1 MNCNT
6 HTSRPAVYECD
17 ACGQPI
23 CESCYNTFEL
33 PNGAH
38 VCSNCYKEAV
48 RDEIAE
54 VSALKGMVKR
64 EFIFIIIGLIVGLGI
79 GLYCLI
85 SWLGTELQFAAIPLM
100 IFLPFV
106 FGSLMTIIKKIRN
119 QYSEERDTSGG
130 DTSMGYNFAMLIM
143 IILINLLLAPIMT
156 IIRFCQRIGDM
167 KKLDRIAQNDQTLLV
182 NIDEYIAQSNQPS
195 TVAASANGDAA
206 DVEIS
211 LESILAAGGG
221 SDAALCDN
229 GEILR
234 TVRTR

>member
-1 MNCNT
+1 MNCTT

-17 ACGQPI
+17 NCGQPI

-48 RDEIAE
+48 REEIAE
-54 VSALKGMVKR
+54 VNSLKGMVKR
-64 EFIFIIIGLIVGLGI
+64 EFIFIIIGMIVGLGI
-79 GLYCLI
+79 GLYLLI
-85 SWLGTELQFAAIPLM
+85 GSLASGAIEYGFIPLT
-100 IFLPFV
+100 IYLPFV
-106 FGSLMTIIKKIRN
+106 FGSLMTIIKKIKN
-119 QYSEERDTSGG
+119 EYSDARVEGDDTNWIS
-130 DTSMGYNFAMLIM
+130 LIM
-143 IILINLLLAPIMT
+143 IIIVNLLIAPIMT
-156 IIRFCQRIGDM
+156 LMIFFQRIGDM
-167 KKLDRIAQNDQTLLV
+167 KKLNRIAQNDQTLLV

-211 LESILAAGGG
+211 LDAILAAGGG

>member
-1 MNCNT
+1 MNCNA
-6 HTSRPAVYECD
+6 HTSHPTVYECD

-38 VCSNCYKEAV
+38 VCSECYKKAV
-48 RDEIAE
+48 REEIAD
-54 VSALKGMVKR
+54 VGVLKGMVIR

-85 SWLGTELQFAAIPLM
+85 NWLGTELQFAAILLM

-106 FGSLMTIIKKIRN
+106 FGSLMTIIKKIKN
-119 QYSEERDTSGG
+119 QYSEKRDTSGG
-130 DTSMGYNFAMLIM
+130 DTSMGYNFAMLM
-143 IILINLLLAPIMT
+143 MLILTNLLLAPIMT
-156 IIRFCQRIGDM
+156 IIRFCQRIGDV
-167 KKLDRIAQNDQTLLV
+167 KNLNRIVQNDQTLLV
-182 NIDEYIAQSNQPS
+182 NIDEYISQSNQPS
-195 TVAASANGDAA
+195 TVVASANGDAA